1 MLRPLT
7 SPRCS
12 LSLKGSQQCNGFSQR
27 QPPTTF
33 PWPAVHHRKMCIHF
47 ALFHFAQGSI
57 VYPHDAFSTIVI
69 YSCDPHTFWFPTSQ
83 ILLPSFHFL
92 LSSFYKWDQTVLCF
106 WCVATL
112 YDAICIPLRADVS
125 SFRKAEYLSICY
137 IYFYLFVY
145 WRLGF
150 FPYLHWCELCFN
162 KHMGKSN
169 LSSIFQFIWI

>member
-27 QPPTTF
+27 QPPPTF

-47 ALFHFAQGSI
+47 ALFYFAQGSI

-125 SFRKAEYLSICY
+125 SFGKAEYLSICY

-145 WRLGF
+145 WCLGF
-150 FPYLHWCELCFN
+150 FPI
-162 KHMGKSN
+162 
-169 LSSIFQFIWI
+169 SSLMWIMLQ